1 MMLNTLRRPSCFLH
15 ATYTNSA
22 ASLCPAA
29 LPLESRHERSDTSP
43 SAASARPFVKTLGLY
58 ASQSCAFIK
67 IVYRVLATPW
77 PEIANAQG
85 DTFMLSRHQS
95 FEL

>member
-1 MMLNTLRRPSCFLH
+1 MQLIRIRLRLCAPQRCHWKVAMRGAIRP
-15 ATYTNSA
+15 
-22 ASLCPAA
+22 
-29 LPLESRHERSDTSP
+29 P
-43 SAASARPFVKTLGLY
+43 SAASAWPFVKTLGLY
-58 ASQSCAFIK
+58 ASQSRAFIE

-85 DTFMLSRHQS
+85 GTFMLSRHQS